1 MEDNDRDIK
10 DLRQKFE
17 SNGINSKIILKKNIK
32 TEKKEKY
39 LYLFHKDTGHIISIN
54 KGGYSDFSNKYED
67 IIKYAKSY
75 ELVTRKKQLNSKKD
89 NILLKRDAGEFKS
102 HYLGN
107 KDLRNIK
114 KTLGRS
120 RTTNKQII
128 VEIRAYKGKKSQDA
142 IGTSGLFRDSSIYN
156 INEEYCDAV
165 ISALS
170 KLPFTPDYYII
181 LNYDIKIRS
190 YFDMR

>member
-1 MEDNDRDIK
+1 MADDKRDIK
-10 DLRQKFE
+10 DLKQKFE
-17 SNGINSKIILKKNIK
+17 SNGINSKIIYRKSQK
-32 TEKKEKY
+32 TEKKEKF
-39 LYLFHKDTGHIISIN
+39 LYLFHKDSGHIISII
-54 KGGYSDFSNKYED
+54 KGGYSEFNKYED
-67 IIKYAKSY
+67 IVKYSKSY
-75 ELVTRKKQLNSKKD
+75 ELITKKKTLNSKKS
-89 NILLKRDAGEFKS
+89 NILMKRDAGEFKS

-107 KDLRNIK
+107 DDLMSIK
-114 KTLGRS
+114 KNLGRS

-142 IGTSGLFRDSSIYN
+142 TGTSGLFKDSSIYN
-156 INEEYCDAV
+156 INEEYTDAV

-170 KLPFTPDYYII
+170 KLPFTPDYYIV